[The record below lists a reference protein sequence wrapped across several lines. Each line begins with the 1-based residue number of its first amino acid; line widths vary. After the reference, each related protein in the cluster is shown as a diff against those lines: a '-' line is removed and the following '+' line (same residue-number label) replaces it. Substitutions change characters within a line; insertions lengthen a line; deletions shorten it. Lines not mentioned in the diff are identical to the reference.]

1 MARAFRSVLRPF
13 TGLDGAR
20 ALARPLRR
28 DLASAASVRARRP
41 CAARLRRGVLAT
53 RFVGFRGRVR
63 AFGEE
68 VLGAKVDGV
77 ALGFRAFG
85 VEIADGAAL
94 GLLALG
100 LTEEAAALGLDAFG
114 PVAAGAEPGVETKT
128 PWAIA
133 TSAKTNAA
141 QMRGMMNKRS
151 EIEGISPSVE
161 SGWREPA

>member
-1 MARAFRSVLRPF
+1 MARAFRSALRLF
-13 TGLDGAR
+13 SERDGAR
-20 ALARPLRR
+20 APACSLRR

-41 CAARLRRGVLAT
+41 RAARLRRGVWAT
-53 RFVGFRGRVR
+53 RFCEFRGRVR

-68 VLGAKVDGV
+68 VLGAKVEGV

-114 PVAAGAEPGVETKT
+114 PVAAGAEPGVGTKT

-141 QMRGMMNKRS
+141 QTRGIMNKRS
-151 EIEGISPSVE
+151 ETEGISPSRG